1 MNVRPRIRSARNT
14 RTDSI
19 TDAIYK
25 CTTAFGKFYGSQRI
39 GCLPALRNGNHHITT
54 VNHRVPVTKFR
65 SILHFHRNAAETLYQ
80 MFAYKRSVPRRAT
93 SHNYKTFGSKQTFL
107 IIYNGGKHHVSTL
120 QINASAHTVMNTIG
134 LLKNLLQHEMR
145 ITALL
150 QLAEIE
156 RHRLYLVRA
165 LHILEI
171 HHFQFLPT
179 TNNGY
184 LLIFQIDHLVRIF
197 HNRRGIGCQEEF
209 ILPDTHHQR
218 TAFAR
223 SNNLIRILPV
233 EHGNGICTD
242 NLLQS
247 QLHGSQ

>member
-1 MNVRPRIRSARNT
+1 MSGTGNRRANRIANT
-14 RTDSI
+14 
-19 TDAIYK
+19 IYK
-25 CTTAFGKFYGSQRI
+25 CPAAFRQFHSSQCICRLTT
-39 GCLPALRNGNHHITT
+39 LGNCYHHILP
-54 VNHRVPVTKFR
+54 VNHRITVAEFG

-156 RHRLYLVRA
+156 RHRLYLGY
-165 LHILEI
+165 
-171 HHFQFLPT
+171 HFDIVQVDYLQLLPQIQ
-179 TNNGY
+179 NSY
-184 LLIFQIDHLVRIF
+184 FPVFQINHFISIF
-197 HNRRGIGCQEEF
+197 YNRSSI
-209 ILPDTHHQR
+209 
-218 TAFAR
+218 
-223 SNNLIRILPV
+223 
-233 EHGNGICTD
+233 
-242 NLLQS
+242 
-247 QLHGSQ
+247 